1 MSNAEP
7 QPGAAPAHQ
16 AVTGRIL
23 ANMADGVLVI
33 DLSGRIL
40 EFNAAAAAMLGLD
53 REATLAGTFAETF
66 LAQDNDAFNQAILD
80 AVYDA
85 QVTHDRV
92 VPYRQGERQLTL
104 DLTTSFLTSAEGRRL
119 GVIAVF
125 TDITALLAAREVEER
140 LTAELRLKHEELL
153 DAYRQTEERNQQLDQ
168 ALKKVQVIRV
178 TATAFTILLFLGVGL
193 YAWQASTPGPLAPP
207 PGDQAPSGTAP
218 GATTLTLSPRHHSQ
232 GLALSG
238 KVLPLRLVNLG
249 APFGGKLGQLQVQY
263 GDRVGAGQVLLTMD
277 DSEAAIKYREAKA
290 AAIKAHS
297 HYLEVAYW
305 EEGSEVARAN
315 RSLIR
320 ARMSLEK
327 QRETFAETQRLLDKG
342 IIPATEHDQAR
353 QQLANQ
359 ELDFTNAEEELA
371 AVVKKGDAENL
382 EVARME
388 LENAETKAR
397 LAEEELAR
405 AQVKAPVTGLAM
417 KPPSGGKEGQDS
429 GKGLEE
435 GATYQKDQVLLAIG
449 DLTGLAIDVK
459 LDEID
464 VTRVQPGQGAR
475 VTLDA
480 FPGIQLT
487 GEVLAIA
494 PHADEQSQ
502 GAPAFTARVAVETIP
517 DDLRE
522 RILVGMSANVEILI
536 HDNPAALLV
545 PLTAVRAEG
554 GKRYVYRRPAPGAA
568 VEAVAVQ
575 TGFTT
580 QNEVEILTGL
590 AAGDLIETVAPPRAP
605 AGG

>member
-7 QPGAAPAHQ
+7 HPGAAPPHQ
-16 AVTGRIL
+16 VITERIL

-40 EFNAAAAAMLGLD
+40 AFNPAAAAMLALD

-66 LAQDNDAFNQAILD
+66 LLQDNDAFNQAILD
-80 AVYDA
+80 AVYEA
-85 QVTHDRV
+85 QVSHSRV
-92 VPYRQGERQLTL
+92 VPYARGEHRRTL
-104 DLTTSFLTSAEGRRL
+104 DLTTSFLTSEAGQRL

-125 TDITALLAAREVEER
+125 TDITDLLAAREAEEQ
-140 LTAELRLKHEELL
+140 LTAELQRKHHELR
-153 DAYRQTEERNQQLDQ
+153 DAYRQTEERNEQLRQ

-193 YAWQASTPGPLAPP
+193 YAWYGTNPGPLAPP
-207 PGDQAPSGTAP
+207 PADPTVHAAP
-218 GATTLTLSPRHHSQ
+218 GGATLTLSPRRHSQ

-238 KVLPLRLVNLG
+238 KVLPLRLVNLT
-249 APFGGKLGQLQVQY
+249 APFSGKLGQLQVHY
-263 GDRVGAGQVLLTMD
+263 GDRVAEGQVLLTMD

-290 AAIKAHS
+290 AAIKAVN
-297 HYLEVAYW
+297 HYLEIAYW

-320 ARMSLEK
+320 ARMSLGKEK
-327 QRETFAETQRLLDKG
+327 EKVVETKRLLEKG

-371 AVVKKGDAENL
+371 AVLKKGDAENL

-388 LENAETKAR
+388 MENAKTKAR

-405 AQVKAPVTGLAM
+405 AQVKAPVAGLVM
-417 KPPSGGKEGQDS
+417 KPPGGGKEGQDS
-429 GKGLEE
+429 GKALEE
-435 GATYQKDQVLLAIG
+435 GATYQKDQILVAIG

-464 VTRVQPGQGAR
+464 VTRVQPGQGVR
-475 VTLDA
+475 ISLDA
-480 FPGIQLT
+480 FPGTQLE
-487 GEVLAIA
+487 GEVLAIS
-494 PHADEQSQ
+494 PHADEQGQ
-502 GAPAFTARVAVETIP
+502 GPPAFTARVAVEAIP
-517 DDLRE
+517 AELRE

-536 HDNPAALLV
+536 HNNPQALLV
-545 PLTAVRAEG
+545 PLTAVRNEG
-554 GKRYVYRRPAPGAA
+554 GKRYVYRRPAPGTPAEV
-568 VEAVAVQ
+568 VEVQ

-580 QNEVEILTGL
+580 QNEVEILSGL
-590 AAGDLIETVAPPRAP
+590 AAGDLIEAVAPPRTP
-605 AGG
+605 TGG

>member
-7 QPGAAPAHQ
+7 HPGAATPHQ

-104 DLTTSFLTSAEGRRL
+104 DLTTSFLTSAEGRRI

-125 TDITALLAAREVEER
+125 TDITALLAAREAEER
-140 LTAELRLKHEELL
+140 LSAELRLKHEELL
-153 DAYRQTEERNQQLDQ
+153 AAYRQTEERNQQLGQ

-193 YAWQASTPGPLAPP
+193 YAWQGSTPGPLAPP
-207 PGDQAPSGTAP
+207 GDLAPSGAAP

-238 KVLPLRLVNLG
+238 KVLPLHQINLG
-249 APFGGKLGQLQVQY
+249 APFNGKLGQLQVHY

-290 AAIKAHS
+290 AAIKAHT

-405 AQVKAPVTGLAM
+405 AQVKAPVAGLVM

-429 GKGLEE
+429 GKALEE

-449 DLTGLAIDVK
+449 DLTGLAFDVK

-475 VTLDA
+475 ITLDA
-480 FPGIQLT
+480 FPGIQLL
-487 GEVLAIA
+487 GEVQAIA
-494 PHADEQSQ
+494 PHAEDQSQ

-517 DDLRE
+517 ADLRE

-545 PLTAVRAEG
+545 PLAAVRAEG
-554 GKRYVYRRPAPGAA
+554 GKRFVYRRPAPGAA

-590 AAGDLIETVAPPRAP
+590 AAGDLIEAVAPPRAP